1 MIALFL
7 ARYGLHLALIAGLG
21 VVVATWDHKRIDRAK
36 KQAVDVVVSASEEKG
51 KQANAKNEKIRRAA
65 AVPGAAD
72 RLRSDPAT
80 CPDCKR

>member
-7 ARYGLHLALIAGLG
+7 ARYGLHLALAAGLI
-21 VVVATWDHKRIDRAK
+21 VVVGTWDHKRIAKAK
-36 KQAVDVVVSASEEKG
+36 KEAVEVVVSASQEKG
-51 KQANAKNEKIRRAA
+51 KQANAKNETVRRAA
-65 AVPGAAD
+65 ATPGAFD